1 MIVEKVQSK
10 AKIARLLVLPVLLAL
25 LFFGCED
32 ETLAPVEEPPPD
44 LTTPEGVLNALAK
57 YYIRRLD
64 GDAEKALALLGNTYT
79 FVPALPE
86 SIPLLDPGQS
96 SWDRAQEKELLDELL
111 DDQRSS
117 WIDQVLLEWHMREKR
132 EIGPGVYEIDAV
144 VELGYLVGEDTWIKA
159 RSNITY
165 QLAQATNGDYL
176 LIRETESVHTIDTG
190 SGIVTELTV
199 GQHKAS
205 VLTRG
210 G

>member
-1 MIVEKVQSK
+1 MIVEKVQRK
-10 AKIARLLVLPVLLAL
+10 AKIARLLVIPVLLAL
-25 LFFGCED
+25 LFGCGD
-32 ETLAPVEEPPPD
+32 DALAPVEEPPPD

-64 GDAEKALALLGNTYT
+64 GDAENVLALLGNTYT

-86 SIPLLDPGQS
+86 SIPFLAQGETSWDRTQEEDLLEELLDPV
-96 SWDRAQEKELLDELL
+96 RT
-111 DDQRSS
+111 S
-117 WIDQVLLEWHMREKR
+117 WIDQVLLEWHKRDKR
-132 EIGPGVYEIDAV
+132 EVGPGVVEIDAE
-144 VELGYLVGEDTWIKA
+144 VELGYLVGVDTWIKA

-165 QLAQATNGDYL
+165 QFALATGGNYL

-190 SGIVTELTV
+190 SGIVEELTV

-205 VLTRG
+205 VLNPG